1 VIDMVV
7 ASVLLSMG
15 MMMLPPVMISM
26 PFKVLFVCARGRL
39 GAIDRL
45 ADTGIPMTIELLNQ
59 VSRQTFETVLL
70 VGGPVLLV
78 SLIVGVLISIFQAIT
93 QLQEVTLT
101 FVPKIVAIF
110 ITLLLTLPWTVKVL
124 VGFTR
129 GLL

>member
-1 VIDMVV
+1 
-7 ASVLLSMG
+7 
-15 MMMLPPVMISM
+15 
-26 PFKVLFVCARGRL
+26 
-39 GAIDRL
+39 
-45 ADTGIPMTIELLNQ
+45 MTIELLNQ

-110 ITLLLTLPWTVKVL
+110 ITLLLTLPCTVKVL

-129 GLL
+129 CLY